1 MQCPRAVAS
10 KRIASKIIGI
20 SRLFGVALAAAA
32 FGQAPAA
39 PHFEV
44 ASIKPAPPDL
54 MAQYAAGKLHTGMS
68 VDGARVDIGA
78 MTLADLI
85 CAAYRIRPY
94 QLSGPDW
101 MTANRFNI
109 LARIPDGVPKESV
122 PEMLQA
128 LLVERFGLAIH
139 HEAKDES
146 VYALIIG
153 KGGAKM
159 EESRQ
164 NSDAPTSTGGATA
177 DLGQGPVDVKR
188 DGKGGAT
195 LSGGPNGPMRMS
207 PGPEGSTHYEFLAMS
222 MRKLADFLSPMLDRP
237 VAGVTGT
244 TGYYQVSLDIPLVIL
259 RRRAEAAGFA
269 PPAPPSASAPA
280 EPSDDLLFESLQKM
294 GLKLEKRKLPIDTII
309 VDRLERA
316 PTGN

>member
-1 MQCPRAVAS
+1 MQCP
-10 KRIASKIIGI
+10 KQ
-20 SRLFGVALAAAA
+20 LFGVALAAAA
-32 FGQAPAA
+32 FGQGLEA

-44 ASIKPAPPDL
+44 ASIKPAALDL
-54 MAQYAAGKLHTGMS
+54 MSQYAAGKLHTGMS

-78 MTLADLI
+78 MTLTDLI

-109 LARIPDGVPKESV
+109 LARIPDGVPKESA

-128 LLVERFGLAIH
+128 LLVERFSLAIH
-139 HEAKDES
+139 HETKDENG
-146 VYALIIG
+146 YALIVG
-153 KGGAKM
+153 KGGSKM

-164 NSDAPTSTGGATA
+164 NSGAPTSTGGAA
-177 DLGQGPVDVKR
+177 VDLGQGPVDVKR
-188 DGKGGAT
+188 DGKGGTT

-222 MRKLADFLSPMLDRP
+222 MRKLADFLSPMLDGP
-237 VAGVTGT
+237 VADVTGM
-244 TGYYQVSLDIPLVIL
+244 TGYYQVSLDIPFVIL

-269 PPAPPSASAPA
+269 APAPPSATAPS
-280 EPSDDLLFESLQKM
+280 EPSDGVLFDSLQKM

-309 VDRLERA
+309 VDRLETA

>member
-1 MQCPRAVAS
+1 MITSRSAVAAAIFEVLLS
-10 KRIASKIIGI
+10 SA
-20 SRLFGVALAAAA
+20 AL
-32 FGQAPAA
+32 GQAPDA

-44 ASIKPAPPDL
+44 ASIKPATDL
-54 MAQYAAGKLHTGMS
+54 MSQQTAGKLHTGMS

-85 CAAYRIRPY
+85 CAAYQIRSY

-101 MTANRFNI
+101 ITANRFDI
-109 LARIPDGVPKESV
+109 LARIPDGARQGSV

-128 LLVERFGLAIH
+128 LLVERFRLAIH
-139 HEAKDES
+139 HEIKEEN

-153 KGGAKM
+153 NGGAKL

-164 NSDAPTSTGGATA
+164 NSDPSTPTGGAAT
-177 DLGQGPVDVKR
+177 DLGQGPVSVKR
-188 DGKGGAT
+188 DGKGGAA

-207 PGPEGSTHYEFLAMS
+207 PAPDGGTHYEFMAMS

-237 VAGVTGT
+237 VVDATAMAGN
-244 TGYYQVSLDIPLVIL
+244 YEVSLDIPLVIL
-259 RRRAEAAGFA
+259 RRRAQAVGMAT
-269 PPAPPSASAPA
+269 PAPPSASEASD
-280 EPSDDLLFESLQKM
+280 PSDNVLFDSLQKM
-294 GLKLEKRKLPIDTII
+294 GLNLEKRRLPIDTLV
-309 VDRLERA
+309 VDHLERA